1 MRRKS
6 LLDSFALLAYLK
18 QEDNYE
24 RVEKILSS
32 DETQVLMNDINIGET
47 FYILARERGSEKA
60 EYFLGVILPTLPI
73 TNISNTLQ
81 EVIQAAKIKA
91 RYPISYTDCFTVA
104 TAIKEGATILTGDP
118 DFKHVEKIVSIEWL

>member
-1 MRRKS
+1 MKRKS

-24 RVEKILSS
+24 KVEKSLSS
-32 DETQVLMNDINIGET
+32 SETQILMNDINIGET
-47 FYILARERGSEKA
+47 YYILARERGLEKA

-73 TNISNTLQ
+73 TNISNALQ
-81 EVIQAAKIKA
+81 EVIEAAKIKA
-91 RYPISYTDCFTVA
+91 QYTISYTDCFAVA

-118 DFKHVEKIVSIEWL
+118 DFKYVEKIVSIDWM